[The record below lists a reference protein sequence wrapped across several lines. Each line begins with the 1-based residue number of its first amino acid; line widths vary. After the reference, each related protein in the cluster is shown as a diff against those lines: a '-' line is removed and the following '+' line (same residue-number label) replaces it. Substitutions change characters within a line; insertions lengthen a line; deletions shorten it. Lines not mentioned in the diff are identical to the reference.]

1 MLLLSA
7 PFDAAAGPPV
17 RPSSRPYLHVIL
29 ATAMVAAG
37 GVVLDRTGFAPA
49 ALGHAIASGAV
60 HGGLIALG
68 WVMVIG
74 PAPGWVAPAVRVGVT
89 VVLASVAARLGPWG
103 PLGLLL
109 VPLVLALEAWRH
121 PETRAIG
128 VGGARAWHAVV
139 GLGAGTF
146 LGLHLLISASLTF
159 GYRVHATSVAAY
171 AAAVGY
177 DLGAN
182 VLSAEWLFRGALFS
196 IWWRRWAFWPA
207 ALLSTLLGVARYLL
221 DPALPHAPEARAGAI
236 FYLGLVG
243 LAAFLALYVLS
254 LRAACRAW
262 RRGGGALAGGTR
274 LRVTVDPNAGKKAIM
289 DARGVRKYRRGPD
302 PLHRD

>member
-7 PFDAAAGPPV
+7 PFDAGAGPPV

-29 ATAMVAAG
+29 ATAVVAAG
-37 GVVLDRTGFAPA
+37 GVGLDLTGFAPA

-68 WVMVIG
+68 WVMVSG
-74 PAPGWVAPAVRVGVT
+74 PAPGWVGPAARVGVT
-89 VVLASVAARLGPWG
+89 GVLASAAARLGPWG
-103 PLGLLL
+103 PLGFLL
-109 VPLVLALEAWRH
+109 VPLVLAREAWRR

-128 VGGARAWHAVV
+128 VGGTRAWHALV
-139 GLGAGTF
+139 GLAAGTF

-159 GYRVHATSVAAY
+159 GYRVHATSPAAY
-171 AAAVGY
+171 AAAVAY

-196 IWWRRWAFWPA
+196 RWWRRWAFWPA
-207 ALLSTLLGVARYLL
+207 ALLSTMLGVVRYLV

-243 LAAFLALYVLS
+243 LATCA
-254 LRAACRAW
+254 LRAW
-262 RRGGGALAGGTR
+262 SGSLLPGYLAGLGFFAAYR
-274 LRVTVDPNAGKKAIM
+274 LLSP
-289 DARGVRKYRRGPD
+289 
-302 PLHRD
+302 